1 MIFTTRMQLRT
12 QGECEDI
19 STTFVLSLYLTS
31 SLLFDVIFRA
41 YKDAMDVQK
50 HGGKIFLPQH
60 LHANL
65 EEKYRQLLTSS

>member
-1 MIFTTRMQLRT
+1 VFWRAGAYHPANRQLF
-12 QGECEDI
+12 I
-19 STTFVLSLYLTS
+19 A
-31 SLLFDVIFRA
+31 A